1 MVQRCSTSNRYMP
14 YMGPTWA
21 VPGPYLGT
29 CAHCHSLNTRHSTP
43 TGSPICVRLPTHAH
57 AARTGSYRSTDDLP
71 PTYRRTWRRT
81 TNAEQL
87 IKVLGIGL
95 GLTVVTGGSFA
106 AGFLFSLGKVS
117 ELSTSDESS

>member
-1 MVQRCSTSNRYMP
+1 MR
-14 YMGPTWA
+14 
-21 VPGPYLGT
+21 
-29 CAHCHSLNTRHSTP
+29 SLSLTRHSTLDTHRLANMREAPNTP
-43 TGSPICVRLPTHAH
+43 TPTRPEPALF
-57 AARTGSYRSTDDLP
+57 RSTDDLP
-71 PTYRRTWRRT
+71 PTYRRTWHRT
-81 TNAEQL
+81 TNTEQL